1 MAPINTGNTGHWQ
14 FMFRAADVSCG
25 DGTSEDVAFE
35 YPLPFIF
42 HPDAST
48 NLRLISGRI
57 VAIVCAQAE
66 KIVSTMTDCIRDILF
81 SSDPAVFS
89 SDSAVFSLFGR
100 AGFLPP
106 LEIPGAATPQPIL
119 ITTRSAVGGKGS
131 TVLQTR
137 PRFSARNSVSRFL
150 EAARHFSG
158 RLEVAR

>member
-25 DGTSEDVAFE
+25 DGTSEVVAFE

-48 NLRLISGRI
+48 NLRLMSGRI

-81 SSDPAVFS
+81 SSD
-89 SDSAVFSLFGR
+89 SAVFSLFGR
-100 AGFLPP
+100 ADFLPP

-119 ITTRSAVGGKGS
+119 ITTNWISRRWERLNASEGS
-131 TVLQTR
+131 
-137 PRFSARNSVSRFL
+137 
-150 EAARHFSG
+150 ESG
-158 RLEVAR
+158 VAVARGGVRMSCVGAGSPPQIASGHAG